1 MSVSSLS
8 AALGLLVT
16 AVVAQLPFTTIPT
29 ISDEIKGNALTGEA
43 ASFIRLWE
51 YALEKDGQGP
61 APVNRINFEAKTI
74 LAPGTHALASL
85 VHQDAAHPLYGS
97 TTALTLLRRQFLLD
111 HLVLEPLEPSDVRL
125 DNETGVT
132 LLTFSHKNVT
142 ITKDNEGKLSA
153 NGVLVENVTSLS
165 DGTQIY
171 ILQETL
177 FNNKEKVKVAFQRHN
192 SFIEE
197 LNGPTGPP
205 LDIPGS
211 GQPSNTPVIRAPA
224 PPPLEE
230 QSGPPA
236 HPSVI
241 RGSAMP
247 PAPPASNSTDANTF
261 PNSQGQVRSLNY
273 LHDKAC
279 YQKQLHGDS
288 DKTDRTDLKM
298 IILQWLPILREE
310 LGFGRQIMLMTN
322 ETVQDLV
329 MTSNVGNSASS
340 DYKTLSRAAFI
351 YGFEIAHHLSD
362 EKGPYIVLAP
372 SGAAFSQLTRKELRQ
387 LSRGNDLAYHLIPLR
402 GQPAPEVTNDSTF
415 KTLLGPELRFN
426 VYGNSVFVNGVA
438 VSRGDLP
445 FSTAPSSIP
454 YVVDSVLE
462 VPVGEIQAV
471 LVGSGHSYSRVN
483 TLLSASDLV
492 QSGTYT
498 LLAPPDS
505 AITSKGY
512 SWPGLL
518 MNRGLRR
525 DLLARHSIRGAW
537 YSEGLLQQRTLA
549 TLAGTT
555 VTFRKD
561 LDGTVSANGIPLRS
575 WNLTATNGV
584 VHLAA
589 DVIPETD
596 LGSDPTTI
604 PNPLLSQTEAPIFSR
619 YKLEDVVPSVPAVS
633 GLYETP
639 DHDPFSSFIRSPGA
653 PSKTHFDIDTSGQ
666 KSYDSRHPSVPS
678 FQEYMESLGFVSVPP
693 VENNIYAQSDH
704 IIQNGQSFTELG
716 NQQNS
721 EHSLKLSQSQQ
732 PERADT
738 LQNLKRQPIETQST
752 EVITFLGK
760 FDEPYEQHPKDDTFT
775 QAGES
780 SQFKKYGTRTTAIS
794 STNVP
799 TLPHRKNTY
808 HDINAERN
816 DVFAADEI
824 NRPLIETNQPH
835 PQLYQEN
842 GINSSN
848 ILGVSANDGTSGI
861 NIQDFFNATHATGH
875 ETLFRIPGDRREPE
889 TVSEDQRI
897 CTNVS
902 EHHVASVPIVPD
914 GVTVWSPAG
923 AVTEEERTQL
933 DVLALLKRLNLTR
946 FLEMVDR
953 AGLTLTLSLDGPWTV
968 FAPSNEAINTVPGSA
983 LQEIISSRRFLRRLV
998 SYHLAPGRFTSGS
1011 SFGPG
1016 VHLPTLHAGH
1026 TLRLNYY
1033 TDGPVARWVAGGSI
1047 ITDLDEGATNGIIH
1061 VLDRL
1066 LYAPYGDI
1074 STTLSLS
1081 PALTVFAH
1089 LLTEDLYLNSYL
1101 SELFPSTKYNH
1112 YHTFILQCADTE
1124 WVLSHVVEGAWYTA
1138 GFSNTWP
1145 LFSNANNTLITVLI
1159 DQDIATVNGVRISYA
1174 DITASNGVI
1183 HVLESPLVTPT

>member
-1 MSVSSLS
+1 
-8 AALGLLVT
+8 
-16 AVVAQLPFTTIPT
+16 
-29 ISDEIKGNALTGEA
+29 
-43 ASFIRLWE
+43 
-51 YALEKDGQGP
+51 
-61 APVNRINFEAKTI
+61 
-74 LAPGTHALASL
+74 
-85 VHQDAAHPLYGS
+85 
-97 TTALTLLRRQFLLD
+97 
-111 HLVLEPLEPSDVRL
+111 
-125 DNETGVT
+125 
-132 LLTFSHKNVT
+132 
-142 ITKDNEGKLSA
+142 
-153 NGVLVENVTSLS
+153 
-165 DGTQIY
+165 
-171 ILQETL
+171 
-177 FNNKEKVKVAFQRHN
+177 
-192 SFIEE
+192 
-197 LNGPTGPP
+197 
-205 LDIPGS
+205 
-211 GQPSNTPVIRAPA
+211 
-224 PPPLEE
+224 
-230 QSGPPA
+230 
-236 HPSVI
+236 
-241 RGSAMP
+241 
-247 PAPPASNSTDANTF
+247 
-261 PNSQGQVRSLNY
+261 
-273 LHDKAC
+273 
-279 YQKQLHGDS
+279 
-288 DKTDRTDLKM
+288 
-298 IILQWLPILREE
+298 
-310 LGFGRQIMLMTN
+310 
-322 ETVQDLV
+322 
-329 MTSNVGNSASS
+329 
-340 DYKTLSRAAFI
+340 
-351 YGFEIAHHLSD
+351 
-362 EKGPYIVLAP
+362 
-372 SGAAFSQLTRKELRQ
+372 
-387 LSRGNDLAYHLIPLR
+387 
-402 GQPAPEVTNDSTF
+402 
-415 KTLLGPELRFN
+415 
-426 VYGNSVFVNGVA
+426 
-438 VSRGDLP
+438 
-445 FSTAPSSIP
+445 
-454 YVVDSVLE
+454 
-462 VPVGEIQAV
+462 
-471 LVGSGHSYSRVN
+471 
-483 TLLSASDLV
+483 
-492 QSGTYT
+492 
-498 LLAPPDS
+498 
-505 AITSKGY
+505 
-512 SWPGLL
+512 
-518 MNRGLRR
+518 
-525 DLLARHSIRGAW
+525 
-537 YSEGLLQQRTLA
+537 
-549 TLAGTT
+549 
-555 VTFRKD
+555 
-561 LDGTVSANGIPLRS
+561 
-575 WNLTATNGV
+575 
-584 VHLAA
+584 
-589 DVIPETD
+589 
-596 LGSDPTTI
+596 
-604 PNPLLSQTEAPIFSR
+604 

-633 GLYETP
+633 GLYEIP

-902 EHHVASVPIVPD
+902 EHHVASVPIVPE

-1101 SELFPSTKYNH
+1101 S
-1112 YHTFILQCADTE
+1112 
-1124 WVLSHVVEGAWYTA
+1124 
-1138 GFSNTWP
+1138 
-1145 LFSNANNTLITVLI
+1145 
-1159 DQDIATVNGVRISYA
+1159 
-1174 DITASNGVI
+1174 
-1183 HVLESPLVTPT
+1183 